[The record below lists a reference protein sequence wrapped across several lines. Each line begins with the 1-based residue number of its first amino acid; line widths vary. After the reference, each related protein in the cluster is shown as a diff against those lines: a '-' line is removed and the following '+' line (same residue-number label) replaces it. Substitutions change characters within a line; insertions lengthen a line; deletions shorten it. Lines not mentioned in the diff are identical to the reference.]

1 MNMNTFLQFS
11 VRSVISFIVGT
22 SSFIP
27 YVLLFDIG
35 FPLTFLSSLGT
46 GILVFF
52 ITKGIQKRWWL
63 NKNGL
68 SSQEFRYINKN
79 LKEAKEKVKRLQ
91 KQQLKVRSLGAFK
104 QILEL
109 NRLSRRIYQLV
120 KKEPKRFFSAESFFF
135 YHLDSVVEISEK
147 YTFLAAQPGKNKEAF
162 LSLQQTRTTLDD
174 LTVSLEKDL
183 QNVLANDMDTLQFE
197 LNFANQHLSNKKDLK

>member
-1 MNMNTFLQFS
+1 MNTFLQFL
-11 VRSVISFIVGT
+11 VRTVISFSIGT
-22 SSFIP
+22 SSFIA
-27 YVLLFDIG
+27 YLLLFDLG

-46 GILVFF
+46 GILLFF
-52 ITKGIQKRWWL
+52 VVKGLQKRWWL
-63 NKNGL
+63 KKNGL

-91 KQQLKVRSLGAFK
+91 KQQLRVRSLGAFK

-120 KKEPKRFFSAESFFF
+120 RKEPKRFFSAESFFF
-135 YHLDSVVEISEK
+135 YHLDSVVEITEK

-174 LTVSLEKDL
+174 LTGSLEKDL
-183 QNVLANDMDTLQFE
+183 QRVLANDMDTLQFE

>member
-1 MNMNTFLQFS
+1 MNTFLQFL
-11 VRSVISFIVGT
+11 VRTIISFSIGT
-22 SSFIP
+22 SSFIA
-27 YVLLFDIG
+27 YLLLFDLG

-46 GILVFF
+46 GILLFF
-52 ITKGIQKRWWL
+52 VVKGLQKRWWL
-63 NKNGL
+63 KKNGL

-91 KQQLKVRSLGAFK
+91 KQQLRVRSLGAFK

-120 KKEPKRFFSAESFFF
+120 KKEPKRFFYAESFFF
-135 YHLDSVVEISEK
+135 YHLDSVVEITEK

-174 LTVSLEKDL
+174 LTGSLEKDL

-197 LNFANQHLSNKKDLK
+197 LNFANQHLSHKKDLK

>member
-1 MNMNTFLQFS
+1 MNTFLQFL
-11 VRSVISFIVGT
+11 VRTVISFSIGT
-22 SSFIP
+22 SSFIA
-27 YVLLFDIG
+27 YLLLFDLG

-46 GILVFF
+46 GILLFF
-52 ITKGIQKRWWL
+52 VVKGLQKRWWL
-63 NKNGL
+63 KKNGL

-91 KQQLKVRSLGAFK
+91 KQQLRVRSLGAFK

-135 YHLDSVVEISEK
+135 YHLDSVVEITEK

-174 LTVSLEKDL
+174 LTGSLEKDL
-183 QNVLANDMDTLQFE
+183 QRVLANDMDTLQFE

>member
-1 MNMNTFLQFS
+1 MNTFLQFL
-11 VRSVISFIVGT
+11 VRTVFSFSIGT
-22 SSFIP
+22 SSFIA
-27 YVLLFDIG
+27 YLLLFDLG

-46 GILVFF
+46 GILLFF
-52 ITKGIQKRWWL
+52 LVKGLQKRWWL
-63 NKNGL
+63 KKNGL

-91 KQQLKVRSLGAFK
+91 KQQLRVRSLGAFK

-135 YHLDSVVEISEK
+135 YHLDSVVEITEK
-147 YTFLAAQPGKNKEAF
+147 YTFLAAQPGKNKEVF

-174 LTVSLEKDL
+174 LTGSLEKDL
-183 QNVLANDMDTLQFE
+183 QRVLANDMDTLQFE
-197 LNFANQHLSNKKDLK
+197 LNFANQHLSHKKDLK

>member
-1 MNMNTFLQFS
+1 MNTFLQFL
-11 VRSVISFIVGT
+11 VRTVISFSIGT
-22 SSFIP
+22 SSFIA
-27 YVLLFDIG
+27 YLFLFDLG
-35 FPLTFLSSLGT
+35 FPLTFLSSIGT
-46 GILVFF
+46 GILIFF
-52 ITKGIQKRWWL
+52 LVKGLQKRWWL
-63 NKNGL
+63 KKNGL

-91 KQQLKVRSLGAFK
+91 KQQLRVRSLGAFK

-135 YHLDSVVEISEK
+135 YHLDSVVEITEK

-174 LTVSLEKDL
+174 LTGSLEKDL
-183 QNVLANDMDTLQFE
+183 QSVLANDMDTLQFE
-197 LNFANQHLSNKKDLK
+197 LNFANQHLSHKKDLK

>member
-1 MNMNTFLQFS
+1 MNTFLQFL
-11 VRSVISFIVGT
+11 VRTIISFSIGT
-22 SSFIP
+22 SSFIA
-27 YVLLFDIG
+27 YLLLFDLG

-46 GILVFF
+46 GILLFF
-52 ITKGIQKRWWL
+52 VVKGLQKRWWL
-63 NKNGL
+63 KKNGL

-91 KQQLKVRSLGAFK
+91 KQQLRVRSLGAFK

-135 YHLDSVVEISEK
+135 YHLDSVVEITEK

-174 LTVSLEKDL
+174 LTGSLEKDL

-197 LNFANQHLSNKKDLK
+197 LNFANQHLSHKKDLK

>member
-1 MNMNTFLQFS
+1 MNTFLQFL
-11 VRSVISFIVGT
+11 VRTVISFSIGT
-22 SSFIP
+22 SSFIA
-27 YVLLFDIG
+27 YLLLFDLG
-35 FPLTFLSSLGT
+35 FPLTSLSSLGT
-46 GILVFF
+46 GILLFF
-52 ITKGIQKRWWL
+52 LVKGLQKRWWL
-63 NKNGL
+63 KKNGL

-91 KQQLKVRSLGAFK
+91 KQQLRVRSLGAFK

-120 KKEPKRFFSAESFFF
+120 KKEPRRFFSAESFFF
-135 YHLDSVVEISEK
+135 YHLDSVVEITEK

-174 LTVSLEKDL
+174 LTGSLEKDL

-197 LNFANQHLSNKKDLK
+197 LNFANQHLSHKKDLK

>member
-1 MNMNTFLQFS
+1 MNTFLQFL
-11 VRSVISFIVGT
+11 VRTVISFSIGT
-22 SSFIP
+22 SSFIA
-27 YVLLFDIG
+27 YLLLFDLG

-46 GILVFF
+46 GILIFLIV
-52 ITKGIQKRWWL
+52 KGLQKRWWL

-91 KQQLKVRSLGAFK
+91 KQQLRVRSLGAFK

-135 YHLDSVVEISEK
+135 YHLDSVVEITEK

-174 LTVSLEKDL
+174 LTESLEKDL
-183 QNVLANDMDTLQFE
+183 ENVLANDMDTLQFE
-197 LNFANQHLSNKKDLK
+197 LNFANQHLSHKKDLK

>member
-1 MNMNTFLQFS
+1 MNTFLQFL
-11 VRSVISFIVGT
+11 VRTVFSFSIGT
-22 SSFIP
+22 SSFIA
-27 YVLLFDIG
+27 YLLLFDLG
-35 FPLTFLSSLGT
+35 FPLTLLSSFGT
-46 GILVFF
+46 GILLFF
-52 ITKGIQKRWWL
+52 IVKGLQKRWWL
-63 NKNGL
+63 QKNGL

-91 KQQLKVRSLGAFK
+91 KQQLRVRSLGAFK

-120 KKEPKRFFSAESFFF
+120 KKEPKRFFSGESFFF
-135 YHLDSVVEISEK
+135 YHLDSVVEITEK

-174 LTVSLEKDL
+174 LTESLEKDL

-197 LNFANQHLSNKKDLK
+197 LNFANQHLSHKKDLK

>member
-1 MNMNTFLQFS
+1 MNTFLQFS

-27 YVLLFDIG
+27 YLLLFDIG

>member
-1 MNMNTFLQFS
+1 MNTFLQFS
-11 VRSVISFIVGT
+11 VRTVISFSIGT
-22 SSFIP
+22 SSFIA
-27 YVLLFDIG
+27 YLLLFDLG

-46 GILVFF
+46 GILLFF
-52 ITKGIQKRWWL
+52 IVKGLQKRWWL
-63 NKNGL
+63 KKNGL

-91 KQQLKVRSLGAFK
+91 KQQLRVRSLGAFK

-135 YHLDSVVEISEK
+135 YHLDSVVEITEK

-174 LTVSLEKDL
+174 LTGSLEKDL

-197 LNFANQHLSNKKDLK
+197 LNFANQHLSHKKDLK

>member
-1 MNMNTFLQFS
+1 MNTFLQFS
-11 VRSVISFIVGT
+11 VRTVISFSIGT
-22 SSFIP
+22 SSFIA
-27 YVLLFDIG
+27 YLLLFDLG

-46 GILVFF
+46 GILLFF
-52 ITKGIQKRWWL
+52 LVKGLQKRWWL
-63 NKNGL
+63 KKNGL

-91 KQQLKVRSLGAFK
+91 KQQLRVRSLGAFK

-135 YHLDSVVEISEK
+135 YHLDSVVEITEK

-174 LTVSLEKDL
+174 LTGSLEKDL

-197 LNFANQHLSNKKDLK
+197 LNFANQHLSHKKDLK

>member
-1 MNMNTFLQFS
+1 MNTFLQFS
-11 VRSVISFIVGT
+11 VRTVISFSIGI
-22 SSFIP
+22 SSFIA
-27 YVLLFDIG
+27 YLLLFDLG
-35 FPLTFLSSLGT
+35 FPLTFLSGLGT
-46 GILVFF
+46 GILLFF
-52 ITKGIQKRWWL
+52 IVKGLQKRWWL
-63 NKNGL
+63 KKNGL

-91 KQQLKVRSLGAFK
+91 KQQLRVRSLGAFK

-135 YHLDSVVEISEK
+135 YHLDSVVEITEK

-174 LTVSLEKDL
+174 LTGSLEKDL

-197 LNFANQHLSNKKDLK
+197 LNFANQHLSHKKDLK

>member
-1 MNMNTFLQFS
+1 MNTFLQFLI
-11 VRSVISFIVGT
+11 RTVISFSIGT
-22 SSFIP
+22 GSFIA
-27 YVLLFDIG
+27 YLLLFDLG

-46 GILVFF
+46 GILLFF
-52 ITKGIQKRWWL
+52 VVKGLQKRWWL
-63 NKNGL
+63 KKNGL

-91 KQQLKVRSLGAFK
+91 KQQLRVRSLGAFK

-135 YHLDSVVEISEK
+135 YHLDSVVEITEK
-147 YTFLAAQPGKNKEAF
+147 YTFLASQSGKNKEAF

-174 LTVSLEKDL
+174 LTGSLENDL

-197 LNFANQHLSNKKDLK
+197 LNFANQHLSHKKDLK

>member
-1 MNMNTFLQFS
+1 MNTFLQFL
-11 VRSVISFIVGT
+11 VRTVISFSIGT
-22 SSFIP
+22 SSFIA
-27 YVLLFDIG
+27 YLLLFDLG

-46 GILVFF
+46 GILLFF
-52 ITKGIQKRWWL
+52 VVKGLQKRWWL
-63 NKNGL
+63 KKNGL

-91 KQQLKVRSLGAFK
+91 KQQLRVRSLGAFK

-135 YHLDSVVEISEK
+135 YHLDSVVEITEK

-174 LTVSLEKDL
+174 LTDSLEKDL
-183 QNVLANDMDTLQFE
+183 QRVLANDMDTLQFE

>member
-1 MNMNTFLQFS
+1 MNTFLQFL
-11 VRSVISFIVGT
+11 VRTVISFSIGT
-22 SSFIP
+22 SSFIA
-27 YVLLFDIG
+27 YLLLFDLG
-35 FPLTFLSSLGT
+35 FPLIFLSSIGT
-46 GILVFF
+46 GILIFF
-52 ITKGIQKRWWL
+52 LVKGLQKRWWL
-63 NKNGL
+63 KKNGL

-91 KQQLKVRSLGAFK
+91 KQQLRVRSLGAFK

-135 YHLDSVVEISEK
+135 YHLDSVVEITEK

-174 LTVSLEKDL
+174 LTGSLEKDL
-183 QNVLANDMDTLQFE
+183 QSVLANDMDTLQFE
-197 LNFANQHLSNKKDLK
+197 LNFANQHLSHKKDLK

>member
-1 MNMNTFLQFS
+1 MNTFLQFL
-11 VRSVISFIVGT
+11 VRTVFSFSIGT
-22 SSFIP
+22 SSFIA
-27 YVLLFDIG
+27 YLLLFDLG

-46 GILVFF
+46 GILLFF
-52 ITKGIQKRWWL
+52 LVKGLQKRWWL
-63 NKNGL
+63 KKNGL

-91 KQQLKVRSLGAFK
+91 KQQLRVRSLGAFK

-135 YHLDSVVEISEK
+135 YHLDSVVEITEK

-174 LTVSLEKDL
+174 LTGSLEKDL
-183 QNVLANDMDTLQFE
+183 QRVLANDMDTLQFE
-197 LNFANQHLSNKKDLK
+197 LNFANQHLSHKKDLK

>member
-1 MNMNTFLQFS
+1 MNTFLQFL
-11 VRSVISFIVGT
+11 VRTVISFSIGT
-22 SSFIP
+22 SSFIA
-27 YVLLFDIG
+27 YLLLFDLG

-46 GILVFF
+46 GILFF
-52 ITKGIQKRWWL
+52 FVVKGLQKRWWL

-79 LKEAKEKVKRLQ
+79 LKEAKEKVNRLQ

-135 YHLDSVVEISEK
+135 YHLDSVVEITEK
-147 YTFLAAQPGKNKEAF
+147 YTFLAAQPGKNKETF
-162 LSLQQTRTTLDD
+162 LSLQQTRTTLDV
-174 LTVSLEKDL
+174 LTGSLEKDL
-183 QNVLANDMDTLQFE
+183 QNVLANDMDTLKFE
-197 LNFANQHLSNKKDLK
+197 LNFANQHLSNKKELK

>member
-1 MNMNTFLQFS
+1 MNTFLQFL
-11 VRSVISFIVGT
+11 VRTVISFSIGT
-22 SSFIP
+22 SSFIA
-27 YVLLFDIG
+27 YLLMFDLG

-46 GILVFF
+46 GILLFF
-52 ITKGIQKRWWL
+52 VVKGLQKRWWL
-63 NKNGL
+63 KKNGL

-91 KQQLKVRSLGAFK
+91 KQQLRVRSLGAFK

-135 YHLDSVVEISEK
+135 YHLDSVVEITEK

-162 LSLQQTRTTLDD
+162 LSLQQSRTTLDD
-174 LTVSLEKDL
+174 LTGSLEKDL
-183 QNVLANDMDTLQFE
+183 QRVLANDMDTLQFE

>member
-1 MNMNTFLQFS
+1 MNTFLQFL
-11 VRSVISFIVGT
+11 VRTVISFSIGI
-22 SSFIP
+22 SSFIA
-27 YVLLFDIG
+27 YLLLFDLG
-35 FPLTFLSSLGT
+35 FPFTFLSSLGT
-46 GILVFF
+46 GILFF
-52 ITKGIQKRWWL
+52 FVVKGMQKRWWL

-135 YHLDSVVEISEK
+135 YHLDSVVEITEK

-174 LTVSLEKDL
+174 LTGSLEKDL

>member
-1 MNMNTFLQFS
+1 MNTFLQFS